1 MRTLEAELALDARAV
16 LAEGPHWDADSG
28 RLLWVN
34 ITPGEIHWFDPETGQ
49 DSMVNA
55 GTMVG
60 TAVPREAGGI
70 ALAVQDGFALID
82 DDGHVSSIADVEA
95 EIASNRMNDGKCDSQ
110 GRFWAGTMDMNIEQ
124 PVAALYRLG
133 VDGKVKKVLSG
144 VALSNGLGWSP
155 DDTLMY
161 YTDSLL
167 GRVDVFDYEPVEGRI
182 SNRRTIV
189 RITDDEAIPDGMTVD
204 SEGFIWVSVYGAGVV
219 RRYDPEGVADLEIRL
234 PASNV
239 TSCAFGGP
247 DLGDLYITTAAQFMS
262 EQELREQPHAGGIFR
277 ARTGHT
283 GMSPHR
289 FRG

>member
-1 MRTLEAELALDARAV
+1 MRTLEAELALDAHAV
-16 LAEGPHWDADSG
+16 LAEGPHWDAGSG

-34 ITPGEIHWFDPETGQ
+34 ITPGEIHWFDPETGE

-60 TAVPREAGGI
+60 AAVPREDGGI
-70 ALAVQDGFALID
+70 VLAVQDGFALID
-82 DDGHVSSIADVEA
+82 DDGNVTSIADVEA
-95 EIASNRMNDGKCDSQ
+95 EVAGNRMNDGKCDSQ
-110 GRFWAGTMDMNIEQ
+110 GRFWAGTMDMNISQ

-133 VDGKVKKVLSG
+133 VDRSVETMISEVC
-144 VALSNGLGWSP
+144 LSNGLGWSP

-161 YTDSLL
+161 YIDSITR
-167 GRVDVFDYEPVEGRI
+167 RVDVFDYEPLEGSI

-189 RITDDEAIPDGMTVD
+189 RIADDEGIPDGMTVD

-234 PASNV
+234 PASGV
-239 TSCAFGGP
+239 TSCAFGGA
-247 DLGDLYITTAAQFMS
+247 DLGDLYIVTAAQFMS
-262 EQELREQPHAGGIFR
+262 EEELREQPHAGGIFR
-277 ARTGHT
+277 VRTGHT
-283 GMSPHR
+283 GMAPHR